1 MRVRLA
7 TPYHPQTSG
16 QTKNTNRAI
25 KRILER
31 TVNGNRKEW
40 EDKLDDALWAFRTAY
55 KSPIGSNP
63 FKIVYGKACHLPI
76 EMEHKAY
83 WALKN
88 VNLDLDA
95 ARKHRYLQLNKLA
108 ELRNEAY
115 EHSRAYKERTKRW
128 HDAKIMD
135 KKFHEGEEVFPF
147 GTVEAC
153 GKNGISFKVNGHRLK
168 KYYEGDVNAIRET
181 LYFAKK
187 RKEGS
192 HSKEMELE
200 VTSTRIRVV
209 KILFSDFRGYEF
221 AQDMLVE
228 SSSLAI
234 IIRKGT
240 KSRALEQEMR
250 DLDVENKHKKNLKAR
265 GTRALEQAGF

>member
-1 MRVRLA
+1 MPLSDRGTHFCNSLHEKTLKKYGVTHRLA

-16 QTKNTNRAI
+16 QTENTNRAI

-31 TVNGNRKEW
+31 TMNGNRKEW
-40 EDKLDDALWAFRTAY
+40 EDKLDDALWAFRTTY

-63 FKIVYGKACHLPI
+63 FKIVYGKACHLLI

-83 WALKN
+83 WALKT
-88 VNLDLDA
+88 
-95 ARKHRYLQLNKLA
+95 
-108 ELRNEAY
+108 NEAY

-128 HDAKIMD
+128 HNAKIMD

-192 HSKEMELE
+192 HSKEMEFE
-200 VTSTRIRVV
+200 VTLTRLL
-209 KILFSDFRGYEF
+209 KGRG
-221 AQDMLVE
+221 
-228 SSSLAI
+228 
-234 IIRKGT
+234 T
-240 KSRALEQEMR
+240 RALEQEMR
-250 DLDVENKHKKNLKAR
+250 DLDVENKHKKNLKASYDVTTPQELR
-265 GTRALEQAGF
+265 RNLN